1 MSSFTTPLLPKDQK
15 SVKTTVVPATIPTPA
30 PTPALSVVKPYAPPS
45 SASASSTPNV
55 GYRLPEYV
63 TLQNAIKWAIIED
76 KPIMMDYWADSL
88 EKQVLIGVKE
98 NQEKLLVKSV
108 DEYTSPIVKIFK
120 HNTDFI
126 IMTENSIYL
135 VDSSVDVKRIS

>member
-15 SVKTTVVPATIPTPA
+15 SVKTMAPSTTPTPSPA
-30 PTPALSVVKPYAPPS
+30 PSPALTKPSPPPSTQPS
-45 SASASSTPNV
+45 SAPNT

-88 EKQVLIGVKE
+88 EKNVLIGVKE